1 MKRIYET
8 FWCAWIYET
17 MFEFIGGWEV
27 FYREM
32 MMKWEPP
39 RKALIF
45 EFASFK
51 HERSTTRHSDWSG
64 IACKLQRCQWKLLQK
79 LLFLMPSMMEIT
91 SSSPGFQFFFW
102 GTMPPNC
109 PRGKY
114 PGTVIYYATIHL
126 LYTYY
131 TPIIQCSWKT
141 LFKALT
147 DASLEKYIEDTYS
160 VVKLESPLNVWLLTW
175 VMLLKVSTLKT
186 GKKSKCLWVTQL
198 RKYIVKEWWGTRK
211 FVYLK
216 NKLISGIAWNFLTKI

>member
-64 IACKLQRCQWKLLQK
+64 IAANYKGVNENYYKNYSFWCPVWWKLHLRALDFNFFSEGQCP
-79 LLFLMPSMMEIT
+79 LTALGESIRAQ
-91 SSSPGFQFFFW
+91 SSTTP
-102 GTMPPNC
+102 
-109 PRGKY
+109 
-114 PGTVIYYATIHL
+114 

-131 TPIIQCSWKT
+131 TPTIQCSWKT

>member
-51 HERSTTRHSDWSG
+51 HERSTTRHSNWSG

-91 SSSPGFQFFFW
+91 SSSSGFQFFFW
-102 GTMPPNC
+102 GTMPLNC

-131 TPIIQCSWKT
+131 TMLMKNVIQ
-141 LFKALT
+141 
-147 DASLEKYIEDTYS
+147 
-160 VVKLESPLNVWLLTW
+160 SPDWRLSR
-175 VMLLKVSTLKT
+175 KVYRGHLQC
-186 GKKSKCLWVTQL
+186 GQ
-198 RKYIVKEWWGTRK
+198 TRK
-211 FVYLK
+211 STECVIV
-216 NKLISGIAWNFLTKI
+216 NVSDVVEG

>member
-79 LLFLMPSMMEIT
+79 LLFLMPSMMKIT
-91 SSSPGFQFFFW
+91 SSSSGFQFFFW

-109 PRGKY
+109 AALRWGKVS
-114 PGTVIYYATIHL
+114 GHSHL
-126 LYTYY
+126 LRHY
-131 TPIIQCSWKT
+131 TPTIQCLWKT

-147 DASLEKYIEDTYS
+147 NASLEKYIEDTYS

-175 VMLLKVSTLKT
+175 EMLLKVSTLKT

-198 RKYIVKEWWGTRK
+198 RKYIVKEWWGTRE

-216 NKLISGIAWNFLTKI
+216 KQINFWNRLKFPNKIQYS

>member
-64 IACKLQRCQWKLLQK
+64 IACKYKGVNENYYKNYSFWCPVWWKLHLRA
-79 LLFLMPSMMEIT
+79 LDFN
-91 SSSPGFQFFFW
+91 FFFW

-131 TPIIQCSWKT
+131 TMLMKNVIQ
-141 LFKALT
+141 
-147 DASLEKYIEDTYS
+147 
-160 VVKLESPLNVWLLTW
+160 SPDWRL
-175 VMLLKVSTLKT
+175 S
-186 GKKSKCLWVTQL
+186 
-198 RKYIVKEWWGTRK
+198 R
-211 FVYLK
+211 
-216 NKLISGIAWNFLTKI
+216 

>member
-39 RKALIF
+39 WKALIF

-91 SSSPGFQFFFW
+91 SSSSGFQFFSE
-102 GTMPPNC
+102 GQC
-109 PRGKY
+109 PLTALGESIRAQSSTT
-114 PGTVIYYATIHL
+114 P

-131 TPIIQCSWKT
+131 TMLMKNVIQ
-141 LFKALT
+141 
-147 DASLEKYIEDTYS
+147 
-160 VVKLESPLNVWLLTW
+160 SPD
-175 VMLLKVSTLKT
+175 
-186 GKKSKCLWVTQL
+186 
-198 RKYIVKEWWGTRK
+198 
-211 FVYLK
+211 
-216 NKLISGIAWNFLTKI
+216 